1 VTILDESL
9 LKSIRIFAG
18 LSPSTVTD
26 LTVCAS
32 TRNHPAG
39 SVLQIEGEEC
49 SHVSFVVR
57 GAVRI
62 YRSAPNGREQVLQ
75 NLGPGMQFNTI
86 PVITGQMKLKA
97 SARALTDITL
107 LHIPARDFQRI
118 MNNRADFAAAVAADL
133 ALRLEHMTSLV
144 EDLSLRSVRGRLARF
159 LLDQADQGEI
169 SAQWTQDEIAARLG
183 TVRDVIGRTMRGFMD
198 AGLIRRDGSRLLL
211 VDRTGLEN
219 ETDS

>member
-1 VTILDESL
+1 MVY
-9 LKSIRIFAG
+9 
-18 LSPSTVTD
+18 
-26 LTVCAS
+26 AS

-39 SVLQIEGEEC
+39 TILQIEGEEC
-49 SHVSFVVR
+49 TRVSFVIK
-57 GAVRI
+57 GALRI

-86 PVITGQMKLKA
+86 PVISGQTVLKA

-107 LHIPARDFQRI
+107 FHIPAKDFLRI
-118 MNNRADFAAAVAADL
+118 MNRHADFSSAVAAEL
-133 ALRLEHMTSLV
+133 ALRLEHMTGLV

-183 TVRDVIGRTMRGFMD
+183 TVRDVIGRTLRGFMD
-198 AGLIRRDGSRLLL
+198 AGLIRREGSRLML
-211 VDRTGLEN
+211 VDRAGLEN
-219 ETDS
+219 VTDS